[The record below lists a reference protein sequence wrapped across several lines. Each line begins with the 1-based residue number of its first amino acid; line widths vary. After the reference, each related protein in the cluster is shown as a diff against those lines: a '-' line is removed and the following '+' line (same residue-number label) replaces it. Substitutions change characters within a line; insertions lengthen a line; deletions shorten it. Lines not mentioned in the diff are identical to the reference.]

1 MLPLPTQKSKQI
13 LLLQLQIT
21 AVAVSVG
28 SVVDVDVVLVDDG
41 GVVPIVGAVPTACP
55 CIQHDL
61 SLLNHTLQHALAYD
75 MFYSTPLHGKL
86 SWCLPFH
93 WCLSCY

>member
-28 SVVDVDVVLVDDG
+28 SVVDVDVVLDG